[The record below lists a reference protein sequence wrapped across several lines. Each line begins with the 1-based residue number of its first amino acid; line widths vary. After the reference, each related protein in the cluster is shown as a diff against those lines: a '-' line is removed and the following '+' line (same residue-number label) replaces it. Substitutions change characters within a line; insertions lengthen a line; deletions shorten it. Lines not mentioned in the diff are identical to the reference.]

1 MNNIVYNIETD
12 RKLKMLHEHLLEIMA
27 VYADNT
33 EQLHLHADGI
43 MIDVIHALMYVVDL
57 PASQIVLID
66 EIIDLWNQAEKR
78 Y

>member
-12 RKLKMLHEHLLEIMA
+12 RRLKLLHEHLLEIMA
-27 VYADNT
+27 VYTDNT

-43 MIDVIHALMYVVDL
+43 MIDVIHALMYVVEL
-57 PASQIVLID
+57 PPAQIALID
-66 EIIDLWNQAEKR
+66 TIIDLWNNAEKH